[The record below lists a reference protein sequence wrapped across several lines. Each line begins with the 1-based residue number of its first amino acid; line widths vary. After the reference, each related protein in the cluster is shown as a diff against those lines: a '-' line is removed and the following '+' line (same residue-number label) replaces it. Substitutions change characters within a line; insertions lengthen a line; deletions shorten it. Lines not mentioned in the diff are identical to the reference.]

1 MSTKLATAA
10 LTMAVLSFVHLFGV
24 EKAGMAVAFGTM
36 ALKDPSLTS
45 RGQKLAMAAIITGLA
60 YLAVV
65 VGVFIFHMP
74 ALNDLAGK
82 LAK

>member
-1 MSTKLATAA
+1 MSTKLAIAA

-24 EKAGMAVAFGTM
+24 EKAAMAVAFGTM

-45 RGQKLAMAAIITGLA
+45 RGEKLAKAAVITGLA

-65 VGVFIFHMP
+65 AGVFLFHMP
-74 ALNDLAGK
+74 MLNDLASH

>member
-1 MSTKLATAA
+1 MSTKLAIAA
-10 LTMAVLSFVHLFGV
+10 LTMAALSFVHLFGV

-36 ALKDPSLTS
+36 ALKDPSLTPH
-45 RGQKLAMAAIITGLA
+45 GQKLAMAAIITGLA

-65 VGVFIFHMP
+65 AGVFIFHMP
-74 ALNDLAGK
+74 MLNELASH